1 VTNKSVVQVIKVKLA
16 RSSVVSNSNN
26 FPSVGISVD
35 GVIHLLATAML
46 LVAIPPVNITV
57 EASVLPR
64 LHLRVATQP
73 ITIPTA
79 TAVTP
84 LMTI

>member
-1 VTNKSVVQVIKVKLA
+1 M
-16 RSSVVSNSNN
+16 
-26 FPSVGISVD
+26 G
-35 GVIHLLATAML
+35 GVIHLLVTAML
-46 LVAIPPVNITV
+46 LVEIPPVNITV

-64 LHLRVATQP
+64 RHPRAPTQP

-79 TAVTP
+79 TAVTS